1 MKQLEVSTAYQFV
14 QNVLDELTNTGEAV
28 DLATDTTDI
37 EKLVEGALV
46 EAVITT
52 HMGALAVLVDGVVGE
67 DGADYDSALS
77 EDGVVTITMQTD
89 ALRIVSVQAEDS
101 SEVVVDI
108 HPENSPEARKQL
120 NKYTRGVYDDP
131 AVVMCKRREED
142 YKPVLRY
149 YSTEKDTCPVMTV
162 EYIPYPVMD
171 EESVK
176 VCPKLEYAVLNEV
189 AAMVLDALNESQKA
203 AIYRAKAKSMMGGE

>member
-28 DLATDTTDI
+28 DLAADTTDI

-67 DGADYDSALS
+67 DGADYDSSLS

-120 NKYTRGVYDDP
+120 SKYTRGVYDDP

-176 VCPKLEYAVLNEV
+176 VCPRLEYAVLNEV

-203 AIYRAKAKSMMGGE
+203 TIYRAKAKSMMGGE

>member
-67 DGADYDSALS
+67 DGADYDSAM

-89 ALRIVSVQAEDS
+89 ALRIVSVQAADS

-120 NKYTRGVYDDP
+120 NKHTRGVYDDP

-142 YKPVLRY
+142 YKPVLKY
-149 YSTEKDTCPVMTV
+149 YSTEMDKCPEMTV
-162 EYIPYPVMD
+162 EYIPYPVLD
-171 EESVK
+171 EGAVK

-189 AAMVLDALNESQKA
+189 AAMVLDSVKESQKA
-203 AIYRAKAKSMMGGE
+203 TIYRAKAKSMMGGE

>member
-28 DLATDTTDI
+28 DLASDTTDI

-67 DGADYDSALS
+67 DGADYDSAM

-142 YKPVLRY
+142 YKPVLKY
-149 YSTEKDTCPVMTV
+149 YSTEMDTCPVMTV
-162 EYIPYPVMD
+162 EYIPYPVLD
-171 EESVK
+171 GGIIE

-189 AAMVLDALNESQKA
+189 AAMVLDSVKESQKA
-203 AIYRAKAKSMMGGE
+203 TIYRAKAKSMMGGE